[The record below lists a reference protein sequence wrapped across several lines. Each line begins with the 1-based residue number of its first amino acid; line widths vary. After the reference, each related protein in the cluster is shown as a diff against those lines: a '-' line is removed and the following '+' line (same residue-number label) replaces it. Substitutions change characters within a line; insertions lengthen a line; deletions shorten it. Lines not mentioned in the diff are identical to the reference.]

1 MPIGLH
7 FFRTGPIL
15 ILGMFGIGM
24 AEFMV
29 IMAVALIIVGP
40 EDLPK
45 VARWLAK
52 AIKYLRRSIKE
63 ITEAINM
70 DEEIR
75 EVKEAGAMLRD
86 TVHDINPIS
95 GITDELDAVKRETQ
109 EAIKPLKE
117 FVDFSDVPKMITGT
131 DPKETPGTGGILQD
145 AGKEGTSL

>member
-1 MPIGLH
+1 
-7 FFRTGPIL
+7 
-15 ILGMFGIGM
+15 MFGIGM

-52 AIKYLRRSIKE
+52 AIKYLRRSIKD
-63 ITEAINM
+63 ITAAINL

-75 EVKEAGAMLRD
+75 EVKEAGAMLRE

-95 GITDELDAVKRETQ
+95 GITDELNAVKRETQ
-109 EAIKPLKE
+109 EVIKPLKDL
-117 FVDFSDVPKMITGT
+117 VDFSDVPQMITGT
-131 DPKETPGTGGILQD
+131 DTKKTPDTGGISKD